1 MKKTYVAPDLE
12 IERYELDA
20 SIASNCA
27 TVVNMGDYGADPSK
41 GENVCQD
48 YLDKVG
54 KGSTTDWSMRQ
65 PYNVSFW
72 ENTCD
77 CYTTAGGAGYFT
89 S

>member
-27 TVVNMGDYGADPSK
+27 TVVTMGDYGGGA
-41 GENVCQD
+41 GEPACDD
-48 YLDKVG
+48 YLALVDKSDS
-54 KGSTTDWSMRQ
+54 STWSLR